1 MLIFNDINWL
11 YSGVK
16 LDRVNRGM
24 FAASLALV
32 IDSEIVRIII
42 IDKEYKELFVN
53 AQRFEESEL
62 PINKDRNLYPVK
74 IIKESGQEELLV
86 CDEML
91 YAILL
96 SEPKIV
102 HLTNRFKYYEILTE
116 GWSYINDEF
125 IIPGVNE

>member
-24 FAASLALV
+24 LAASLALV

-42 IDKEYKELFVN
+42 IDKEYKELFVS

>member
-11 YSGVK
+11 YSGFK

-24 FAASLALV
+24 LAASLALI
-32 IDSEIVRIII
+32 IDSQIVRIII
-42 IDKEYKELFVN
+42 IDKEYKELFTN
-53 AQRFEESEL
+53 AKRFEESEF
-62 PINKDRNLYPVK
+62 PIHKDRNLYPVK
-74 IIKESGQEELLV
+74 IIKESGEEELLV

-116 GWSYINDEF
+116 GWSYTNDEF
-125 IIPGVNE
+125 IIPGVHE

>member
-24 FAASLALV
+24 LAASLALV

>member
-24 FAASLALV
+24 LAASLALV
-32 IDSEIVRIII
+32 IDSKIVRIII

>member
-24 FAASLALV
+24 LAASLALV

-62 PINKDRNLYPVK
+62 PINKDKNLYPVK

>member
-11 YSGVK
+11 YYGVK

-24 FAASLALV
+24 LAASLALV